1 MNYINVN
8 NLYNYY
14 NRNNTFASN
23 LVYFLIHNFLDIL
36 VVSCDLI
43 TDVALHCLADIHRS
57 SDATVTALFSSI
69 PETSADREVA
79 RYPKAKKTTLKKLV

>member
-43 TDVALHCLADIHRS
+43 TDLLLQPKVS
-57 SDATVTALFSSI
+57 FSL
-69 PETSADREVA
+69 DNKGKNRMREV
-79 RYPKAKKTTLKKLV
+79 RGNERERERRGSQV